1 MGSIHHGTD
10 ANTGA
15 YGGVFRLRLDSRTRY
30 RIRDR
35 ETREMLEDY
44 TGLLIVGL
52 VCTIVIIQWFA
63 IDQEEFNRKFERMKK
78 AAEEEN

>member
-1 MGSIHHGTD
+1 MTE
-10 ANTGA
+10 NC
-15 YGGVFRLRLDSRTRY
+15 V
-30 RIRDR
+30 
-35 ETREMLEDY
+35 
-44 TGLLIVGL
+44 GLLLVGL